1 MTRVV
6 VQRDSVLLVSA
17 QYLSNLWEGSLTH
30 CTSPVFWPLPLSAA
44 ASHLENPKDKLHSE
58 AIPPHLTLKANQSN
72 RRQCNQLWVKFK
84 VAAWEACRLAVA
96 GQASCMKSRQ
106 SGNEEGAAW
115 GCSCTE
121 WPSGETIPTQKVVTE
136 LWNWPHPASLNQ
148 QGVKE
153 KFKRNARIQY
163 SLMLHKKLFKNTVE
177 LKEFQTAGSWNS
189 NSNKPFNFHC
199 SQLSFFDS
207 LKHFSLNCPQKLA
220 LWFSSYSCST
230 LFRPKEVQH
239 AQQMSTNV
247 QP

>member
-1 MTRVV
+1 M
-6 VQRDSVLLVSA
+6 QSA
-17 QYLSNLWEGSLTH
+17 VGKIQSCSLRSMQISCCRTGVMH
-30 CTSPVFWPLPLSAA
+30 G
-44 ASHLENPKDKLHSE
+44 
-58 AIPPHLTLKANQSN
+58 
-72 RRQCNQLWVKFK
+72 K
-84 VAAWEACRLAVA
+84 VI
-96 GQASCMKSRQ
+96 RQ

-177 LKEFQTAGSWNS
+177 LKFQTAGSWNS

-199 SQLSFFDS
+199 SQLSFLTAS
-207 LKHFSLNCPQKLA
+207 NTLV
-220 LWFSSYSCST
+220 ST
-230 LFRPKEVQH
+230 APK
-239 AQQMSTNV
+239 S
-247 QP
+247 